1 MLPAIGFIPV
11 TLPVKL
17 GVRGVT
23 VNVKQTKVQITA
35 PVWEQ
40 RCMVLRWWFKQERG
54 SP

>member
-11 TLPVKL
+11 APPVKL

-40 RCMVLRWWFKQERG
+40 HCMVVR
-54 SP
+54 